1 MRPTGKDG
9 EVLISAIRG
18 LCVRHWEQKRELLT
32 QLGATAGAGVGSR
45 EKAEKALFRRRHLSW
60 VLKNK

>member
-1 MRPTGKDG
+1 MRPTGKDD

-45 EKAEKALFRRRHLSW
+45 EKAEKALFRRHLSW